1 MYTKLIG
8 GRRARPL
15 AATAAAALLAGLTII
30 GCGGSSA
37 SAATTGGT
45 LTFPNG
51 AGPCYEWPG
60 VQNLSTS
67 GLSLQRMA
75 DDLEIYGPG
84 SSQAASD
91 QEALAIAQMGL
102 NHIVMQLPDS
112 WVQAVQGNWVL
123 SVNGSSIP
131 YFSQDRCRPGPVA
144 SDRHQQP
151 VLHAV
156 VVPNPG
162 GRARRASNARRAR
175 SQSSGGRGE
184 TTYRHLGRCPGGRAR
199 LARPT
204 PRSGPGGSGR
214 RGGGSRSCPGPGPN
228 AS

>member
-112 WVQAVQGNWVL
+112 WAQAVQDRVL

-131 YFSQDRCRPGPVA
+131 DPLYTAADQ
-144 SDRHQQP
+144 
-151 VLHAV
+151 
-156 VVPNPG
+156 
-162 GRARRASNARRAR
+162 AR
-175 SQSSGGRGE
+175 S
-184 TTYRHLGRCPGGRAR
+184 
-199 LARPT
+199 LATAISNLCYT
-204 PRSGPGGSGR
+204 PS
-214 RGGGSRSCPGPGPN
+214 
-228 AS
+228 